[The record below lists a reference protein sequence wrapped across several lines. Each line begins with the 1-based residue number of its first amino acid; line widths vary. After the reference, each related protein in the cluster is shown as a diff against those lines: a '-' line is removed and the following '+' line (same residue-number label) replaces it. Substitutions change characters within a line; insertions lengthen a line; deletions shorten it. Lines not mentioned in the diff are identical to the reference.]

1 MSVSGLAERLRS
13 NALLL
18 PAAAVLGC
26 LFLVPMAW
34 FFVVSF
40 YRVSLFKMIPG
51 FDMTN
56 YIRVWS
62 DYSGPIA
69 FTLGIS
75 ALIAATTTV
84 LGFVVAHL
92 IWRGGQWGGFLLG
105 ATLLTLFGGY
115 LIKIYA
121 WRTILGRE
129 GIFNNTLV
137 TLGIIKEPLDVL
149 LFSPFAVV
157 LVLVS
162 YLLPFAV
169 LPLFGALRAID
180 TTSLDAARDLGASPI
195 GVLRDAILPRCVTA
209 IVTAFALSF
218 LVAAGDYITPRMVG
232 GTRTLMMGNF
242 IESQFGLQMN
252 VPMGAAMTYSTL
264 VTSVATIAA
273 VWLLLRALLRP
284 R

>member
-1 MSVSGLAERLRS
+1 MSIAGLAERLRS
-13 NALLL
+13 NAPLL
-18 PAAAVLGC
+18 PAAAVLGF
-26 LFLVPMAW
+26 LFLAPMAW

-51 FDMTN
+51 FEMPN
-56 YIRVWS
+56 YLRVWS
-62 DYSGPIA
+62 DYGGPIA

-75 ALIAATTTV
+75 ALIAVATTV

-129 GIFNNTLV
+129 GIINNTLA

-232 GTRTLMMGNF
+232 GTRTMMMGNF

-264 VTSVATIAA
+264 VTSVAAITA
-273 VWLLLRALLRP
+273 VWLLLRALLRS